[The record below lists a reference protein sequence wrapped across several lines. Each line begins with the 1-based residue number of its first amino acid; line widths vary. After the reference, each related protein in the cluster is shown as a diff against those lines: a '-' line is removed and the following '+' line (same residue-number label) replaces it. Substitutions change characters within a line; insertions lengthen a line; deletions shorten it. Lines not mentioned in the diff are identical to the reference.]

1 MKSLNIQD
9 KILFKSKL
17 SVNFLF
23 QPQCFVLRCML
34 NLISNKTIAVDMKE
48 LPHQEH
54 SLNET
59 YSPFLINRI

>member
-9 KILFKSKL
+9 KILFKSKF

-23 QPQCFVLRCML
+23 QQQCFVLRCTL

-48 LPHQEH
+48 FPHQEH
-54 SLNET
+54 KIRFIPLS
-59 YSPFLINRI
+59 